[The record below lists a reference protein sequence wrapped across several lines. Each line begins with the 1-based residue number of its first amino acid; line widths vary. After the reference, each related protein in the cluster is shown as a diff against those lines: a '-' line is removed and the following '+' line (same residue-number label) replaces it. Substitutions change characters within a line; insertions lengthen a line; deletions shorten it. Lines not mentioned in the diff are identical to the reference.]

1 MYCDMAL
8 QSAIQNELY
17 YLQAR
22 LNLLKTTIAREYINS
37 KPEKEKHDYAQNILK
52 MYSRTMDLARR
63 INLDNMVKKINK
75 EQMSFRA
82 FCQLNRIIEDK

>member
-1 MYCDMAL
+1 
-8 QSAIQNELY
+8 
-17 YLQAR
+17 
-22 LNLLKTTIAREYINS
+22 
-37 KPEKEKHDYAQNILK
+37 
-52 MYSRTMDLARR
+52 MYSKTMDLARR